1 LDLEATLY
9 SYPVKEVDVEFSW
22 TEEQRLWRRAVRDF
36 AQHEIAPRV
45 REIDTEE
52 RIPRDIIEGMAEMG
66 LLAPTVG
73 EEYDGAGAD
82 WMMAAIAAEELGRAD
97 ISLAVPVLYLVEAA
111 WGFIFYQ
118 YGSDR
123 LKEQYLPK
131 VTRGEAFLGIATTEP
146 GGGSDILGACR
157 TRAEKVGDQWAFNG
171 EKVYISGVRE
181 SLEWGGI
188 HLMLARTDSDED
200 AGHRA
205 FTFFAMPLKGTQGI
219 TPTFFEDMG
228 RMGISTGGFALD
240 GVRLPA
246 DHQVGEFN
254 RGFYHAMEGFS
265 AARTLIG
272 ATCVGASEA
281 VLEMGMEQIKMRQAF
296 GRPIASFEGVQFPL
310 ADLYTDLE
318 GTRLSTY
325 KAAWTMD
332 QMYEHDE
339 ATHYDIA
346 LAAAMA
352 KLKAPILGFKI
363 MNEVAD
369 WFGAMAYTKECP
381 VEMGIR
387 GIRSYS
393 IGAEG
398 TPNVM
403 RMIIARELLGQE
415 FLPTLYTD
423 KAKSVRR

>member
-1 LDLEATLY
+1 MD
-9 SYPVKEVDVEFSW
+9 FNW

-36 AQHEIAPRV
+36 AQNEIAPRV
-45 REIDTEE
+45 REIDTAEH
-52 RIPRDIIEGMAEMG
+52 IPSEIVKGMAEVG
-66 LLAPTVG
+66 LLAPLVG
-73 EEYDGAGAD
+73 EEYGGAGAD
-82 WMMAAIAAEELGRAD
+82 WTMAAIAAEELGRAD

-118 YGSDR
+118 YGTPE
-123 LKEQYLPK
+123 LKEEYLPQ
-131 VTRGEAFLGIATTEP
+131 VTRGDAFLGIATTEP

-157 TRAEKVGDQWAFNG
+157 TRAVRDNDEWMFNG
-171 EKVYISGVRE
+171 EKVFISGVRE

-188 HLMLARTDSDED
+188 HLMLARTEPDPA

-205 FTFFAMPLKGTQGI
+205 FTFFAIPLKGTEGI

-228 RMGISTGGFALD
+228 RMGISTGGFAMED
-240 GVRLPA
+240 VRLPA
-246 DHQVGEFN
+246 HHQVGEFN

-272 ATCVGASEA
+272 ATCVGAAQA
-281 VLEMGMEQIKMRQAF
+281 VLDMGIDQIQQREAF
-296 GRPIASFEGVQFPL
+296 GRPLASFEGIQFPL
-310 ADLYTDLE
+310 ADLYAELE
-318 GTRLSTY
+318 GVRLITY

-332 QMYEHDE
+332 QKYKQEA
-339 ATHYDIA
+339 ATHHDIA

-352 KLKAPILGFKI
+352 KMRAPLVGFEV
-363 MNEVAD
+363 MNEVAN

-381 VEMGIR
+381 IEMGIR

-398 TPNVM
+398 TINVM

-415 FLPTLYTD
+415 FLPTAYTR
-423 KAKSVRR
+423 SR

>member
-1 LDLEATLY
+1 MD
-9 SYPVKEVDVEFSW
+9 FSW

-36 AQHEIAPRV
+36 AQNEIAPRV
-45 REIDTEE
+45 REIDEE
-52 RIPRDIIEGMAEMG
+52 EYIPRDIIDGMAEMG

-73 EEYDGAGAD
+73 EEYGGVGAD
-82 WMMAAIAAEELGRAD
+82 WTMAAIAAEELGRAD

-118 YGSDR
+118 YGSQR
-123 LKEQYLPK
+123 LKEAYLPK

-146 GGGSDILGACR
+146 EGGSDILGACR
-157 TRAEKVGDQWAFNG
+157 TRAEKEGDAWIVNG
-171 EKVYISGVRE
+171 EKTYTSGVRE

-188 HLMLARTDSDED
+188 HLMLSRTADVEE

-205 FTFFAMPLKGTQGI
+205 FTFFALPLKDMEGI
-219 TPTFFEDMG
+219 TPTFFDDMG
-228 RMGISTGGFALD
+228 RMGISTGGFALED
-240 GVRLPA
+240 VRLPA
-246 DHQVGEFN
+246 DHQVGGFN

-281 VLEMGMEQIKMRQAF
+281 TLEMGIDQIKMRHAF
-296 GRPIASFEGVQFPL
+296 GRPIASYEGVQFPL

-318 GTRLSTY
+318 GTKLSTY

-332 QMYEHDE
+332 QMYRHDA
-339 ATHYDIA
+339 ATHHDIA

-352 KLKAPILGFKI
+352 KLKAPVLGFSI

-398 TPNVM
+398 TPNIM
-403 RMIIARELLGQE
+403 RIIIARELLGND
-415 FLPTLYTD
+415 FLPTLYTE
-423 KAKSVRR
+423 KA

>member
-1 LDLEATLY
+1 MD
-9 SYPVKEVDVEFSW
+9 FGW
-22 TEEQRLWRRAVRDF
+22 TDEQRLWRRAVRDF
-36 AQHEIAPRV
+36 AQNEIAPRV
-45 REIDTEE
+45 REIDEE
-52 RIPRDIIEGMAEMG
+52 EFIPWEIVKGMADMG

-73 EEYDGAGAD
+73 EEYGGAGAD
-82 WMMAAIAAEELGRAD
+82 WMMATIAAEELGRAD
-97 ISLAVPVLYLVEAA
+97 ISLAVPVMYLVEAA

-118 YGSDR
+118 YGSSA
-123 LKEQYLPK
+123 LKEQYLPR
-131 VTRGEAFLGIATTEP
+131 VTSGEAFLGIATTEP

-157 TRAEKVGDQWAFNG
+157 TRAQRDDGHWVLNG

-181 SLEWGGI
+181 SLDWGGI
-188 HLMLARTDSDED
+188 HLLLTRTDFDEA

-205 FTFFAMPLKGTQGI
+205 FTFFALPLKGTDGI
-219 TPTFFEDMG
+219 APTYFDDMG

-240 GVRLPA
+240 EVRLPLE
-246 DHQVGEFN
+246 HQVGDLN

-272 ATCVGASEA
+272 ATCVGASETA
-281 VLEMGMEQIKMRQAF
+281 LAMGMDQIKLRQAF
-296 GRPIASFEGVQFPL
+296 GRPIASFEGIQFPL

-318 GTRLSTY
+318 GVRLSTY
-325 KAAWTMD
+325 KAAWMMD
-332 QMYEHDE
+332 RMYQDGE
-339 ATHYDIA
+339 ATHHDIA

-352 KLKAPILGFKI
+352 KLKAPRLGFSI

-369 WFGAMAYTKECP
+369 WHGAMAYTKECP
-381 VEMGIR
+381 IEMGIR

-403 RMIIARELLGQE
+403 RMIIARELLGKD
-415 FLPTLYTD
+415 FLPTLYTE
-423 KAKSVRR
+423 KS

>member
-1 LDLEATLY
+1 MD
-9 SYPVKEVDVEFSW
+9 FSW

-36 AQHEIAPRV
+36 AQNEIAPRV
-45 REIDTEE
+45 REIDEE
-52 RIPRDIIEGMAEMG
+52 EYIPRDIIDGMAEMG

-73 EEYDGAGAD
+73 EEYGGVGAD
-82 WMMAAIAAEELGRAD
+82 WMMATIAAEELGRAD

-118 YGSDR
+118 YGSER
-123 LKEQYLPK
+123 LKEEYLPK

-146 GGGSDILGACR
+146 EGGSDILGACR
-157 TRAEKVGDQWAFNG
+157 TRAEKDGDGWVFNG
-171 EKVYISGVRE
+171 EKTYISGVRE

-188 HLMLARTDSDED
+188 HLMLTRTASVED
-200 AGHRA
+200 AGHKA
-205 FTFFAMPLKGTQGI
+205 FTFFAMPLKGTEGI
-219 TPTFFEDMG
+219 TPTYFDDMG

-240 GVRLPA
+240 DVRLPS

-272 ATCVGASEA
+272 ATCVGASQA
-281 VLEMGMEQIKMRQAF
+281 TLEMGMDHIKMRHAF
-296 GRPIASFEGVQFPL
+296 GRPIASYEGVQFPL
-310 ADLYTDLE
+310 ADLHTELE

-332 QMYEHDE
+332 EKYSRDA
-339 ATHYDIA
+339 ATHHDIA

-352 KLKAPILGFKI
+352 KLKAPVLGFEI

-403 RMIIARELLGQE
+403 RIIIARELLGQE
-415 FLPTLYTD
+415 FLPTLYTE
-423 KAKSVRR
+423 KA